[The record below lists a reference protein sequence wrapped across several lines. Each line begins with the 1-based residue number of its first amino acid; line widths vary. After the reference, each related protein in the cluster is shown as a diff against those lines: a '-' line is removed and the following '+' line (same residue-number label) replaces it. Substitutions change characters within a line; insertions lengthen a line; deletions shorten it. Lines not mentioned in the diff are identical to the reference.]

1 MASFLLPPSNAAHFN
16 ILRVFHQVKQWI
28 GEADNMEAKDWGW
41 SIEHNITTCASQSDR
56 VCHPLQMN
64 F

>member
-1 MASFLLPPSNAAHFN
+1 MLFH

-41 SIEHNITTCASQSDR
+41 SIEHNMWSYYDWVVVVFRQ
-56 VCHPLQMN
+56 
-64 F
+64 